1 MGQFAWVSGLATMIA
16 GFAIGIP
23 GFLRYAGLFT
33 DTVQVAAVQS
43 GTPSDAPLALLGPLA
58 PLNYAFGT
66 PSGLI
71 ATYLW
76 LTGIL
81 RAVAGYVDDPRGDPL
96 LTLVDGI
103 VHRIKA
109 GGKAV
114 GARLARERLE
124 GPEVPHRLMPGA
136 WAAVD
141 AEYVLLASRRKPG
154 WEAGVFVLTSDKW
167 YRIGRLWDMPLP
179 EGLRTAYPLTEV
191 PLGEVLRKGVDYE
204 LPDVSALSS
213 PRCTS
218 AHSRRSR
225 HGD

>member
-1 MGQFAWVSGLATMIA
+1 MVV

-33 DTVQVAAVQS
+33 RTVQLAAVES

-58 PLNYAFGT
+58 PINYAFGT

-71 ATYLW
+71 ATYLC
-76 LTGIL
+76 LTGIV

-103 VHRIKA
+103 VHRTGRGA
-109 GGKAV
+109 RAV
-114 GARLARERLE
+114 GTRLARERLE
-124 GPEVPHRLMPGA
+124 GREVPDRLVTGE
-136 WAAVD
+136 WAGVA
-141 AEYVLLASRRKPG
+141 AEYVVLASRCKPG
-154 WEAGVFVLTSDKW
+154 WEEGVFVLTSDRW

-204 LPDVSALSS
+204 LPELSDG
-213 PRCTS
+213 
-218 AHSRRSR
+218 RSS
-225 HGD
+225 